1 MAELQARMDAF
12 KGCYSD
18 ALERDRETEG
28 RVGLLLEIN
37 EEPGQVT
44 SSTVEETNIQD
55 AQMPDCVA
63 DAAGDISLP
72 EPPGVPV
79 EGHFDINFGFE

>member
-12 KGCYSD
+12 RGCYVE

-28 RVGLLLEIN
+28 RVGLLLEID
-37 EEPGQVT
+37 EDPGQVS
-44 SSTVEETNIQD
+44 SSTVDETNIRD
-55 AQMPDCVA
+55 AQMPQCVA
-63 DAAGDISLP
+63 DAASDISLP

-79 EGHFDINFGFE
+79 EGHYDVNFGFE